1 MTADEIWNNRI
12 EAEVRSLYFA
22 DLTARYTK
30 RKQIIT
36 GLSFFLSSAAA
47 ATVVGKTPWYVPV
60 VLSSVVAMATA
71 YSIAVGLDRK
81 VTMLAKLHSEWSS
94 LAYEYG
100 ELWPQWYRDDADN
113 IASALVKR
121 ARDAS
126 TLATTEAPY
135 DSKAMDKWSDHVYS
149 AYPSPQPTPG
159 TQVTA

>member
-1 MTADEIWNNRI
+1 MTADEIWNHRI

-47 ATVVGKTPWYVPV
+47 ATVVGKMPPYVPV

-71 YSIAVGLDRK
+71 YSIAIGLDRK
-81 VTMLAKLHSEWSS
+81 VSTLSKLHSEWSS

-100 ELWPQWYRDDADN
+100 ELWPRWHRDDADS
-113 IASALVKR
+113 IASALAKR
-121 ARDAS
+121 GREAS
-126 TLATTEAPY
+126 ALATTDAPY
-135 DSKAMDKWSDHVYS
+135 DSKAMDKWSDHVFGSYS
-149 AYPSPQPTPG
+149 SPQLMPS
-159 TQVTA
+159 TQVTT